1 MAAGAADEKGAAVRR
16 IDRVGVVGAGA
27 WGTAL
32 ATVVRRAGRDALVWA
47 HEAEVVGDINR
58 RHENGLFLP
67 GIPLDPAIRATAS
80 LADLAGCDALLLVT
94 PAQHTRAI
102 AAGLADVLAP
112 GVPLV
117 ICSKGIERTSGAFL
131 ADVLGET
138 CPRAMP
144 AVLSGPSFAADVAR
158 GLPTAVTLAC
168 ADAGLAESLAGA
180 LNAPTFRPYIS
191 TDVLGAQIG
200 GAVKNVL
207 AIACGICEGRALGA
221 SARAALTTRGFA
233 ELVRFGTA
241 LGARADTLAG
251 LSGLGDL
258 ILTCNSPQSRNMS
271 LGMALGR
278 GESLAAELGS
288 RRTVAEGVHTA
299 AAVMARAEAAGVD
312 MPICAAVHAIVD
324 GRIAVDAAI
333 DALLSRP
340 LKAETV

>member
-1 MAAGAADEKGAAVRR
+1 MSEQIA
-16 IDRVGVVGAGA
+16 RVGIVGAGA

-32 ATVVRRAGRDALVWA
+32 ATVARRAGREVLIWA
-47 HEAEVVGDINR
+47 FETEVVADINA
-58 RHENGLFLP
+58 RHVNEHFLP
-67 GIPLDPAIRATAS
+67 GIALDDGIRATGA

-94 PAQHTRAI
+94 PAQHLRAVS
-102 AAGLADVLAP
+102 AGLCEVITP
-112 GVPLV
+112 GMPLV
-117 ICSKGIERTSGAFL
+117 ICSKGIERASRAFL
-131 ADVLGET
+131 SEVLAET
-138 CPRAMP
+138 CPQATP

-168 ADAGLAESLAGA
+168 ADAGLAEALAEA
-180 LNAPTFRPYIS
+180 LNAPTFRPYVS
-191 TDVLGAQIG
+191 PDVLGAQIG

-241 LGARADTLAG
+241 LGARAETLAG

-271 LGMALGR
+271 LGIALGR
-278 GESLAAELGS
+278 GETLAGEMAG

-299 AAVMARAEAAGVD
+299 QAVMARADELGID
-312 MPICAAVHAIVD
+312 MPIAAAVHGIVEGRVAVD
-324 GRIAVDAAI
+324 GAI

-340 LKAETV
+340 LKAET